1 MDRKNDRSCF
11 HLVMACVFLG
21 LALAGFGRSY
31 WLKLVD
37 GSFDRP
43 PIYHVHGAL
52 MTAWFVLYVTQ
63 TWQVHRGRLQRHRDW
78 GLAGIALFTLVL
90 CTMFALTL
98 HGMGRDFTRAGG
110 HAEALQ
116 FPVASL
122 VSIPLAGAL
131 FAFAIGNIRRP
142 EVHKRL
148 MLMLMVVLVQAA
160 VARLVVLPLVTG
172 PPTPAVI
179 IPTALVTDLLL
190 LAALLRDWIVD
201 RRVHVAYLVGAPLT
215 VAAQLLAVP
224 FGGSAAGI
232 ATGLALMGLM
242 GRPAA

>member
-1 MDRKNDRSCF
+1 MENKNRGRCF

-52 MTAWFVLYVTQ
+52 MTAWFALYVVQ
-63 TWQVHRGRLQRHRDW
+63 AWQVRRGRMQRHRDW
-78 GLAGIALFTLVL
+78 GLAGIALLTLVL

-98 HGMGRDFTRAGG
+98 HGMGRDFSLAGN
-110 HAEALQ
+110 HVEALQ
-116 FPVASL
+116 LPVASL
-122 VSIPLAGAL
+122 VSILLAGVL
-131 FAFAIGNIRRP
+131 FAFAIANIRRP
-142 EVHKRL
+142 EAHKRL

-160 VARLVVLPLVTG
+160 VARLVVLPLMKG
-172 PPTPAVI
+172 PPTPAAI

-215 VAAQLLAVP
+215 VAAQLLAAP
-224 FGGSAAGI
+224 FGGSTAGI
-232 ATGLALMGLM
+232 AIGSALMGLM
-242 GRPAA
+242 GRPPA